1 MIKINVLVGNKSWK
15 KYIKSP
21 ESYLKNKVRNL
32 NTKINSFKK
41 RKISDN
47 EIIRSFC
54 GTVKIPLEA
63 NNSKLNTI
71 FEKILSS
78 LCTLSGYDKIVREP

>member
-1 MIKINVLVGNKSWK
+1 MLGFFATKGLLLKKFKSYYSILGLIGHIMKQRKIIS
-15 KYIKSP
+15 
-21 ESYLKNKVRNL
+21 
-32 NTKINSFKK
+32 KK